1 MSYPMAPLIRLTL
14 ICLYLAL
21 VAPLPWLAP
30 AESRAVVGLAVGFG
44 LALIVA
50 LTSEQVELDD
60 SGIRVGHPPWCRWLL
75 RRGWALE
82 WPSISALIPVATSQG
97 GRVFYV
103 RSPEGSAFLLPQR
116 VANFDDFLSRFGA
129 ATGIDTS
136 GIGRISPPW
145 TYQLLAGFSATL
157 LLAEL
162 AFGLGIAAGGL

>member
-30 AESRAVVGLAVGFG
+30 AESRAGVGLAVGLG

-50 LTSEQVELDD
+50 LTSEQVELDE
-60 SGIRVGHPPWCRWLL
+60 SGIRVGHPRWCSWLV
-75 RRGWALE
+75 RRGWTLE
-82 WPSISALIPVATSQG
+82 WPSISALTPVATSQG

-129 ATGIDTS
+129 ASGIDTS
-136 GIGRISPPW
+136 AISRISPPW
-145 TYQLLAGFSATL
+145 TYKLLAGFSGTL

-162 AFGLGIAAGGL
+162 AFGLGVATRGL